1 MKSSYRAIALLLG
14 LSAQLAA
21 QAQVPPA
28 PDPPSA
34 AKRPW
39 QDRIWVG
46 GSVGAS
52 FGDIDYVQLAPSVGV
67 SVTPKISTGV
77 GLSWVR
83 RDYSGSPGLATN
95 DYGVDLFA
103 RYRIVPQAFGQI
115 QYSYTDYEFPLLG
128 GGTADDSYS
137 TVLVGG
143 GWVQPLG
150 GRASFVLSALYDV
163 TYDEDERAP
172 YDDPWVISAGVV
184 FGF

>member
-1 MKSSYRAIALLLG
+1 MRTSNWMVAFVFV
-14 LSAQLAA
+14 LSAQIATEA
-21 QAQVPPA
+21 QAPPPPA
-28 PDPPSA
+28 KAS
-34 AKRPW
+34 W
-39 QDRIWVG
+39 TDRIWFG

-52 FGDIDYVQLAPSVGV
+52 FGDIDYIQVAPAVGI
-67 SVTPKISTGV
+67 SVTPKISTGL

-83 RDYSGSPGLATN
+83 RDYSGTPRLTTD

-115 QYSYTDYEFPLLG
+115 QYSYTDYEYPLLA

-137 TVLVGG
+137 AVLVGG

-172 YDDPWVISAGVV
+172 YDGPWVFSAGVV